1 MRVSALPAPSK
12 FPPKTR
18 RPGHRTCTKVQ
29 QRFPLTRLR
38 YTPATYVREPHTH
51 TERTPCRFELS
62 PPLHPCRNTSTTPA
76 TPARATKTGSTIPAA
91 TGRLRLRQPKELGQL
106 PCKRPSP
113 TTLSAR
119 ESIRTRQLNR
129 KRTPSPSALV
139 VIPPAP
145 RTPLRIGQ
153 NSRSPFWMRWPPC
166 PTCHAARR

>member
-18 RPGHRTCTKVQ
+18 RPGDRTCTKVQ
-29 QRFPLTRLR
+29 QRFPLTRLWC
-38 YTPATYVREPHTH
+38 TPATCVREPHTH

-62 PPLHPCRNTSTTPA
+62 PPLHLSPSTSTTPA

-91 TGRLRLRQPKELGQL
+91 TGRLRHRQPKELGRV

-113 TTLSAR
+113 LTLSAR
-119 ESIRTRQLNR
+119 ASIRTRQRNR
-129 KRTPSPSALV
+129 KRTPSPSAFR

-145 RTPLRIGQ
+145 RTP
-153 NSRSPFWMRWPPC
+153 
-166 PTCHAARR
+166 